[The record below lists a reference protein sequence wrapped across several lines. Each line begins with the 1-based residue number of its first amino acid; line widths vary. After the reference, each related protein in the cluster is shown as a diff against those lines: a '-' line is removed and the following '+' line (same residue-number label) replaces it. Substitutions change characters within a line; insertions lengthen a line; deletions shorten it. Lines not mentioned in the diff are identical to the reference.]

1 MAASYRERAAR
12 VERIMANRLRP
23 PRIGLR
29 PDRRRQARPMAL
41 PRSSAPPPR
50 TRLWLGWLAAG
61 AGVLAIAF
69 IAGRAGSEV
78 DLPSPTPSPSDV
90 VPVTIVFGA
99 ALDDLSGEAV
109 SLTSIFGA
117 GDPFAYSARL
127 QAAAGVDS
135 MLLEVVRL
143 EGGGEATAQTPREVG
158 IDPTSRIIAF
168 SVLAS
173 DLIAAWGPGDYE
185 MRMYLAPGTVPT
197 AVGRFTLGVAPGSG

>member
-1 MAASYRERAAR
+1 
-12 VERIMANRLRP
+12 MANRLRP

-69 IAGRAGSEV
+69 IAGRAGSDV
-78 DLPSPTPSPSDV
+78 DLPSPTPSPSGV

-143 EGGGEATAQTPREVG
+143 EGGGEATAQAPREVG
-158 IDPTSRIIAF
+158 IDRASRIIAF

-185 MRMYLAPGTVPT
+185 MRMYLGPGTVPT
-197 AVGRFTLGVAPGSG
+197 AVGRFTLGVAPGSD

>member
-1 MAASYRERAAR
+1 MT
-12 VERIMANRLRP
+12 NRLRP

-69 IAGRAGSEV
+69 IAGRAGSDV
-78 DLPSPTPSPSDV
+78 DLPSPTPSPSGV

-143 EGGGEATAQTPREVG
+143 EGGGEATAQAPREVG

-185 MRMYLAPGTVPT
+185 MRMYLGPGTDPT
-197 AVGRFTLGVAPGSG
+197 AVGRFTLGVAPSSS